1 MCSGCGY
8 PQLAGHWTDVA
19 DTSPH
24 SRMATRMAMARLIS
38 SLLRPHRIG
47 VKSSLTS
54 PDFQLSSATGKR
66 AICRNVDEVWA
77 TVSAWTGDAYDP
89 LADVPESVIP
99 A

>member
-1 MCSGCGY
+1 
-8 PQLAGHWTDVA
+8 
-19 DTSPH
+19 
-24 SRMATRMAMARLIS
+24 MATRMAMARMIS

-54 PDFQLSSATGKR
+54 PDFQLTSATGKR

-77 TVSAWTGDAYDP
+77 TVRIWTGGDYDP
-89 LADVPESVIP
+89 LADPSESY